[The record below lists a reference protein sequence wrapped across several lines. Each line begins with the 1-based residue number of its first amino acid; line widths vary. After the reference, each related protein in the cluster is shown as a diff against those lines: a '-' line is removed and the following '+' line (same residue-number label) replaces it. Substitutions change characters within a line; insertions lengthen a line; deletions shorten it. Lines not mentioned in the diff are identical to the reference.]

1 MFTYCK
7 RVFKLNRWLQNTYT
21 TLTHALTILYSHL
34 KKYMCHYCRCRWIS
48 LIYLEIENDRIR
60 NEYGCDNTK
69 NKQHVTMSYKWD
81 LICST
86 IGFTDISNNSK
97 DSSRG

>member
-1 MFTYCK
+1 
-7 RVFKLNRWLQNTYT
+7 
-21 TLTHALTILYSHL
+21 
-34 KKYMCHYCRCRWIS
+34 MCHYCRCRWIS

-69 NKQHVTMSYKWD
+69 NMQHVTMSYKWD

-97 DSSRG
+97 DSSRGQTSGFLRVEQLIYRDIGHQPLHSGFLHPHTR